1 MQMKKPVY
9 QLLSVRKENPEKLTQ
24 QLSVLNMLYTRK
36 GFVYERKRHYELL
49 RSNLI
54 QILRVN
60 IFEAKNIWIP
70 KFSGYNFST

>member
-1 MQMKKPVY
+1 
-9 QLLSVRKENPEKLTQ
+9 
-24 QLSVLNMLYTRK
+24 MLYTRK
-36 GFVYERKRHYELL
+36 GFVYEQKRHYELL

-60 IFEAKNIWIP
+60 IFEAKNIWIS